1 MSRKPLGK
9 TDDESSE
16 SISGKQTADCGRGSA
31 TRRRFLQ
38 STAAAGALTAGFSV
52 GSTSVVAESADAG
65 IPTPRLHVDG
75 NLIKDPEGNTV
86 KLRGLNIADPRRI
99 DATAPSR
106 GKTAVQTIDY
116 LTDQDEGWYPR
127 VIRIPTQPGDIG
139 GLAPVPVADWQYP
152 EPPSFD
158 EDDLVAYCENHLDP
172 VVERCGERNVYA
184 IIDYHRHWG
193 GGALQWNDPVL
204 DEEVRMYWEYVA
216 ERYGDEEHV
225 VFEVYNEP
233 TSPQLAGQL
242 VDDEGNV
249 HEDWLEVA
257 QPWVDIIRGHSDN
270 VILIGSH
277 NYSQRPEAAVIA
289 PFEGKNLAYTYHIY
303 PQHQVSQQQGWD
315 EYDTA
320 LESVVTPDGTP
331 VYEEHPLFVTEFG
344 WEDENLDTFYLLQG
358 TCEEFGDPFLEF
370 LESSDAISWTAWCAD
385 PIWRPVMFTRG
396 YIDEDPFDPEDE
408 DAIGDPYSE
417 EVEERCPDLPCD
429 WELLGDD
436 HGEFMGEAI
445 RAHLEE
451 YKDHG
456 IPQAEGDSE
465 PDNGSEELDVTGDG
479 NPAQDLT
486 GDALYEDVTG
496 DGNLGFNDVVTFFEE
511 HDGEIVQGNVEYF
524 DFSDNGSVGFNDVV
538 ALFER
543 L

>member
-1 MSRKPLGK
+1 MTERDTFHE
-9 TDDESSE
+9 TDVPNGGD
-16 SISGKQTADCGRGSA
+16 GYRP
-31 TRRRFLQ
+31 TRRTVLKAVG
-38 STAAAGALTAGFSV
+38 TGALATGLAAGASSSV
-52 GSTSVVAESADAG
+52 SAQGSGPGQDIS
-65 IPTPRLHVDG
+65 TPKLSVDG
-75 NLIKDPEGNTV
+75 NKLVDPEGNVV

-106 GKTAVQTIDY
+106 GKNAVQTIDY

-139 GLAPVPVADWQYP
+139 GLPPVPVADWQYP

-172 VVERCGERNVYA
+172 VVERCAERNVYA

-204 DEEVRMYWEYVA
+204 DEEVRMYWDYVA
-216 ERYGDEEHV
+216 ERYADEDHV
-225 VFEVYNEP
+225 IFEVYNEP

-242 VDDEGNV
+242 VDADGNI
-249 HEDWLEVA
+249 HEDWLEWLEVA
-257 QPWVDIIRGHSDN
+257 QPWVDIIREYSDN

-277 NYSQRPEAAVIA
+277 NYSQRPEAAVLA
-289 PFEGKNLAYTYHIY
+289 PFEGENLAYTYHIY
-303 PQHQVSQQQGWD
+303 PQHQISQHQGWD

-344 WEDENLDTFYLLQG
+344 WEDGNLDTFYLLQG
-358 TCEEFGDPFLEF
+358 TREEFGDPFLEF

-396 YIDEDPFDPEDE
+396 YLDEDPFDPIDE

-417 EVEERCPDLPCD
+417 PVEEHCPDLPCD
-429 WELLGDD
+429 WELLSAD
-436 HGEFMGEAI
+436 HGEFMGEVI

-456 IPQAEGDSE
+456 IPLAEGGPE
-465 PDNGSEELDVTGDG
+465 PGNGGEELDVTGDG

-486 GDALYEDVTG
+486 GDGLYEDVTG

-511 HDGEIVQGNVEYF
+511 HDGDVVQNNVEYF
-524 DFSDNGSVGFNDVV
+524 DFSGSGSVGFNDVV